1 MATVAYT
8 ATCPHRLAHLADFRV
23 FGSPGCYDKNLG
35 IWTVVEGDV
44 GTDEC
49 NGLNGDDVRSL
60 SVVDTNKGCIL
71 SFFTDENCTIGRASV
86 LEKQCANSDGGS
98 FKGWT
103 IKCDAPRSAKVTSIR
118 TILEQARLSA
128 EDNPRKR
135 RRLNDQ
141 PGDSVDPDRLEA
153 IYVRFIAACSPE
165 FRALLVYL
173 NTDVDTW
180 LPDTHETVKKWITR
194 QFDTE
199 KEKVKQR
206 IQSATSRV
214 HISCDLWASPNT
226 LAILGV
232 VAHYVTEDG
241 QLQHHTLA
249 LKDIDSEHDGSHL
262 ADAILEVIE
271 DWYFASKLGYFVMD
285 NAGNNDT
292 MMKSL
297 SLGLLRRFDIHYEA
311 KTHRLRC
318 QGHIINLAAKAFLF
332 VTDNEKLEHDDS
344 GNNATLKEIKAWRQK
359 GPLGKLHNFVVF
371 IQRSVQR
378 SQRFQVLSRNRKLAR
393 DNDTRWSS
401 WYTMLRAAL
410 NLREAIDGY
419 FSKWTEADCAGD
431 ELSADDWIV
440 LENVKSFLEKLKM
453 TTKALELSF
462 ATLDNVLLAMDFMLA
477 QFKRERKHTKAIQ

>member
-103 IKCDAPRSAKVTSIR
+103 IKCEPVFRLRIIPENAAASTINPETRST
-118 TILEQARLSA
+118 
-128 EDNPRKR
+128 P
-135 RRLNDQ
+135 
-141 PGDSVDPDRLEA
+141 
-153 IYVRFIAACSPE
+153 
-165 FRALLVYL
+165 
-173 NTDVDTW
+173 TDLKPYTC
-180 LPDTHETVKKWITR
+180 DTHETVKKWITR

-249 LKDIDSEHDGSHL
+249 LKDIDN
-262 ADAILEVIE
+262 
-271 DWYFASKLGYFVMD
+271 F
-285 NAGNNDT
+285 
-292 MMKSL
+292 
-297 SLGLLRRFDIHYEA
+297 
-311 KTHRLRC
+311 
-318 QGHIINLAAKAFLF
+318 AAKAILS
-332 VTDNEKLEHDDS
+332 TSPRKPSSSSRTTEKLEHDDS

-393 DNDTRWSS
+393 EQRHK
-401 WYTMLRAAL
+401 MEPR
-410 NLREAIDGY
+410 DGY